1 MKSITILLL
10 LSCLL
15 LYGCASS
22 YVKKDLEYSDVNV
35 FRSDDFECKNYAD
48 AKYYRYVH
56 SSNGF
61 VNKIAS
67 LTEPPLFIFGRDVY
81 HDAYKSC
88 MYLKGYIEK

>member
-81 HDAYKSC
+81 NDAYKSC